1 MRLTLDAQSGELC
14 AGVVGGEPT
23 AAVSDSFWRET
34 RFKLQVRTL
43 AVFRRPNTD
52 NVTAMTSLKREN
64 SDSLI

>member
-34 RFKLQVRTL
+34 SLSESLGPLT
-43 AVFRRPNTD
+43 VFQRLGTD
-52 NVTAMTSLKREN
+52 NVTSMTSLK
-64 SDSLI
+64 

>member
-34 RFKLQVRTL
+34 C
-43 AVFRRPNTD
+43 
-52 NVTAMTSLKREN
+52 LK
-64 SDSLI
+64 